1 MLTRLKLTRGEGQ
14 LVEPSSHPSRRKLI
28 SSPQV
33 SRRHSPSMA
42 HEESHEHVP
51 VEDED
56 HRKAVME
63 MREMMKILMERN
75 TRLQGE
81 GSNPSKHKGD
91 SGDKTPNGNGGNG
104 ASPPPSPPSSSSS
117 TNSRPLPNS
126 PKGHGKTPSQIPSLK
141 IDIKFELPMYNGE
154 VNAEKLDNWIRQIE
168 VYCRI
173 QKIQDDE
180 TKIQLASLRLDSATL
195 IWWESKTQED
205 MKKHGKILT
214 SWNDFIVAIKRQF
227 YPLAYMQKATMDWQ
241 NFRQAKGQNVQ
252 SFTQEFRRRALVLGV
267 DFSSQETLL
276 KYIGALHSYLRH
288 TILMF
293 NPSNLDEVCVQATHL
308 EARGRNET
316 HEGNKKP
323 FSHGDKGKRKFK
335 GNGKKNVVVKK
346 EGEKFTCKHCSKD
359 GHDEDHCWKLH
370 PERRPKKFGNKGKSK
385 TMLQPYNMI

>member
-1 MLTRLKLTRGEGQ
+1 
-14 LVEPSSHPSRRKLI
+14 
-28 SSPQV
+28 
-33 SRRHSPSMA
+33 MA

-51 VEDED
+51 TEDED
-56 HRKAVME
+56 LRKAVME

-81 GSNPSKHKGD
+81 GSNPPKHKGD

-117 TNSRPLPNS
+117 SSSTNSRSLPNS
-126 PKGHGKTPSQIPSLK
+126 PKGHGKNPSQIPSLNL
-141 IDIKFELPMYNGE
+141 DIKFELPIYNGE

-241 NFRQAKGQNVQ
+241 NFRQAKGHNVQ
-252 SFTQEFRRRALVLGV
+252 RFTQEFRRK
-267 DFSSQETLL
+267 S
-276 KYIGALHSYLRH
+276 
-288 TILMF
+288 
-293 NPSNLDEVCVQATHL
+293 
-308 EARGRNET
+308 
-316 HEGNKKP
+316 
-323 FSHGDKGKRKFK
+323 
-335 GNGKKNVVVKK
+335 
-346 EGEKFTCKHCSKD
+346 
-359 GHDEDHCWKLH
+359 
-370 PERRPKKFGNKGKSK
+370 FGFWE
-385 TMLQPYNMI
+385 

>member
-14 LVEPSSHPSRRKLI
+14 LVEPSSHPSRRKHI
-28 SSPQV
+28 SSPQFS
-33 SRRHSPSMA
+33 SRNSPSMA
-42 HEESHEHVP
+42 HEESHERVP
-51 VEDED
+51 AKDVDL
-56 HRKAVME
+56 KKVVME

-75 TRLQGE
+75 TRSQGE

-117 TNSRPLPNS
+117 SSSTNLRPLLNS

-141 IDIKFELPMYNGE
+141 LDIKFELPMYNGE
-154 VNAEKLDNWIRQIE
+154 VNAERLDNWIRQIE

-180 TKIQLASLRLDSATL
+180 TNIQLASLRLDSAAL

-214 SWNDFIVAIKRQF
+214 SWNDFTVAIKRQF

-252 SFTQEFRRRALVLGV
+252 SFTQEFRRRALVFGSRFV
-267 DFSSQETLL
+267 FS
-276 KYIGALHSYLRH
+276 
-288 TILMF
+288 
-293 NPSNLDEVCVQATHL
+293 
-308 EARGRNET
+308 RN
-316 HEGNKKP
+316 
-323 FSHGDKGKRKFK
+323 
-335 GNGKKNVVVKK
+335 
-346 EGEKFTCKHCSKD
+346 FTQINWS
-359 GHDEDHCWKLH
+359 
-370 PERRPKKFGNKGKSK
+370 F
-385 TMLQPYNMI
+385 T